1 MKKIENIIVKL
12 IIKSGNR
19 GPKID
24 SAGMKKKALNKIFD
38 IFSFNREFII
48 LIF

>member
-19 GPKID
+19 GSKID
-24 SAGMKKKALNKIFD
+24 SAGMKKALNKI
-38 IFSFNREFII
+38 
-48 LIF
+48 

>member
-24 SAGMKKKALNKIFD
+24 SAGMKKKALNKIF
-38 IFSFNREFII
+38 
-48 LIF
+48 LIYFLSIESSLF